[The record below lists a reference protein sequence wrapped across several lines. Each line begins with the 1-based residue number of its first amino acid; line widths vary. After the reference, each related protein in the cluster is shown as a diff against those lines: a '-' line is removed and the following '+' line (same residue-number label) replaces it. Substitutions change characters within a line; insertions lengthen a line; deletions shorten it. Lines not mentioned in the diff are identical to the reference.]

1 MKILVVE
8 DDLVTRK
15 VIQKI
20 LERMENIDVDVAED
34 GIVGL
39 EKFSKMLKEEEKYR
53 IICLDV
59 MMPKMGG
66 QEVLQNMRKL
76 EKENNILEKE
86 KAKIIM
92 MTALSDLENIKK
104 AYTEE
109 CDEYLVKPVKITE
122 LKEII
127 KKYSI

>member
-122 LKEII
+122 LKELI
-127 KKYSI
+127 KKHSI